1 MQLERAKFADNGGC
15 GYVLKPPYLRSR
27 QPTAAPAAPDT
38 DTSDA
43 VSGAAAAAAA
53 AAAAPPPPLPPPA
66 SGPSDGWSVPDQ
78 LRLLRVEILGALH
91 IPCPGEARGNSDAFH
106 FAWWPTLLQPAATVC
121 DPFISIEAFGGAFAG
136 AATRHEEAQHRQAW
150 CSTAE
155 ARNGLNPRWG
165 GSPPGSE
172 HLGGR
177 GEVGE
182 VVISHPEI
190 SQLYIS
196 VCYKTKDGKGK
207 TKQLGA
213 AALPIAAVRE
223 GVRCVSLVD
232 EHGNSKYAPGKYS
245 RRPYSLH
252 PLREGAPCSATRR
265 TSDCLLL
272 STYYLL
278 PTTNNLLPTAYLPGA
293 PLLFCK
299 VLLRVS
305 FDTIDTKRVKVPAT
319 THYGHTMTRCDSL
332 WPHHDS

>member
-27 QPTAAPAAPDT
+27 QPTAVPAPDT

-53 AAAAPPPPLPPPA
+53 AAAAPPPPPPPA
-66 SGPSDGWSVPDQ
+66 AGPSDGWSVPEQ
-78 LRLLRVEILGALH
+78 LRLLRVELLGALH
-91 IPCPGEARGNSDAFH
+91 VPCPGEARGNSDAFH

-121 DPFISIEAFGGAFAG
+121 DPFVSIEAFGGAFAG

-165 GSPPGSE
+165 GTAPGSE

-190 SQLYIS
+190 SQLYLS

-232 EHGNSKYAPGKYS
+232 EHGDSKYGPGK
-245 RRPYSLH
+245 
-252 PLREGAPCSATRR
+252 
-265 TSDCLLL
+265 
-272 STYYLL
+272 
-278 PTTNNLLPTAYLPGA
+278 
-293 PLLFCK
+293 
-299 VLLRVS
+299 
-305 FDTIDTKRVKVPAT
+305 
-319 THYGHTMTRCDSL
+319 
-332 WPHHDS
+332 

>member
-53 AAAAPPPPLPPPA
+53 AAAAPPPPPPPA
-66 SGPSDGWSVPDQ
+66 GGPSDGWSVPDQ

-278 PTTNNLLPTAYLPGA
+278 PTTYYQQPTTYCLPTRRAA
-293 PLLFCK
+293 ALLQG
-299 VLLRVS
+299 VAARELRHHRHEAS
-305 FDTIDTKRVKVPAT
+305 QGTC
-319 THYGHTMTRCDSL
+319 YDSL
-332 WPHHDS
+332 WPHHDSL